1 MSNHSRKRKK
11 RRKSFGHQIVMFLV
25 FGGVLLAVLFFAI
38 DSDTQL
44 VVRQF
49 VNRVTGGAEPTLDRE
64 NANMEGGAQEPA
76 VTATEGA
83 NASVEGDA
91 VVVDLKKTF
100 ELLASDNVITTD
112 EVEVPAEEIDFN
124 DAKLTLTLKGS
135 NDKAVNLW
143 EFELMLNNASQLR
156 IQRLRMAMDLFN
168 GDGNYVASE
177 RQLWFGPVFPSKP
190 DSTYGR
196 AVVNGERIKQFTLR
210 FNELSVS
217 NSSGDQWIF
226 KPTSHET
233 PFGISYELYDADKK
247 ELASGKQYFNPE
259 RIRRLE

>member
-1 MSNHSRKRKK
+1 
-11 RRKSFGHQIVMFLV
+11 MFLV

-64 NANMEGGAQEPA
+64 NANMEGGGQEPA
-76 VTATEGA
+76 INATEGA
-83 NASVEGDA
+83 NASEEGDA

-100 ELLASDNVITTD
+100 ERFASDNVITTD

-124 DAKLTLTLKGS
+124 DAKLTLTLKES
-135 NDKAVNLW
+135 NAKAVNKWVFKLA
-143 EFELMLNNASQLR
+143 LNNASQLR
-156 IQRLRMAMDLFN
+156 IQTLRMTIDLFN
-168 GDGNYVASE
+168 GDGDYVASC
-177 RQLWFGPVFPSKP
+177 RRLFFSTVFPAKS
-190 DSTYGR
+190 YEHYNH
-196 AVVNGERIKQFTLR
+196 AFVNGERIKQFKLR
-210 FNELSVS
+210 FDELSVS

-226 KPTSHET
+226 EPTSHET

-247 ELASGKQYFNPE
+247 ELASGKQYFNAE
-259 RIRRLE
+259 QIERLE